1 MYYRKIVVDYYNEF
15 KSLGKDKNEL
25 NIIDLCNQLKSFVLS
40 HNFIPCI
47 FLEKTIIKNENLFI
61 PFVVIYESKEKFLSL
76 KVFLNLLEELKK
88 MKFDTQIKEI
98 YKEIKAENNFKS
110 FENQILLYFGK
121 NTEILNTKNNEL
133 DDNFKKIQKYYEEN
147 KNFIEK
153 LWKIYF
159 VIFFY
164 ISIYI

>member
-153 LWKIYF
+153 L
-159 VIFFY
+159 
-164 ISIYI
+164 